1 MILNSFTNDNRKID
15 DKYEY
20 LTGEEIL
27 PPDQVK
33 VIEQAKFSYSSLGI
47 ALKNKQNQSNTKRKI
62 NWSLNVLKPDAQQLS
77 IKNEIQE
84 DEEKKKYNEVKDNV
98 KINKDENEGKIKME

>member
-1 MILNSFTNDNRKID
+1 M
-15 DKYEY
+15 
-20 LTGEEIL
+20 
-27 PPDQVK
+27 
-33 VIEQAKFSYSSLGI
+33 
-47 ALKNKQNQSNTKRKI
+47 
-62 NWSLNVLKPDAQQLS
+62 LKPDAQQLS